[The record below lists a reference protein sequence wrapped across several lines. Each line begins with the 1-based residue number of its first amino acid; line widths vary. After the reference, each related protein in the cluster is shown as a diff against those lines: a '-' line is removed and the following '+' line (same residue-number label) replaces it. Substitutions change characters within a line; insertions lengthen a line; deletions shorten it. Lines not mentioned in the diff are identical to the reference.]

1 VELRA
6 TGRRTGA
13 NLLFTTA
20 SYAWSAVVLVV
31 SVPILVHGLGASRYG
46 VFALASLVLGYAALL
61 DLGLT
66 PAVVRAIAIHSA
78 TQDRRAIGRIIGTAF
93 TLFIAIGVV
102 GGVVLFAV
110 APLIVT
116 HFLHLPAG
124 LETDARFVLQVT
136 AVGFALNMALTLFTA
151 IPQGV
156 QRLDIFSSR
165 TIFLT
170 TLTAAAQI
178 TAVKLGG
185 GLRWVA
191 LATLAVNILGILIF
205 VVVSRRLLPEI
216 SFWPRLD
223 RWAVRQLAGFG
234 AMKFISQLAWL
245 GTFQLDRIIVAAFLP
260 IAQVTYYAVPVTLT
274 QKFTLVQASVSTA
287 VFPAASEMHSVNAQ
301 DRLQRLYLSATKLM
315 LMLTL
320 PLVILVALLA
330 HPLMSAWLGASFGD
344 ASAGILALLAL
355 GYGLTL
361 LTGVPAL
368 IADATGHPH
377 WTAAAATAS
386 AIINIT
392 LTLLFVPR
400 YGAIGAAY
408 ALVINNALQGVVF
421 ILIVQTKLVR
431 LPLLRVL
438 RESVLRPALAGAGLA
453 IYALL
458 VRGWIANFAELILAG
473 ALGVAV
479 YGALTLLAGVL
490 DDREKTIAFGLL
502 RIRNRAQRPTL

>member
-1 VELRA
+1 M
-6 TGRRTGA
+6 
-13 NLLFTTA
+13 
-20 SYAWSAVVLVV
+20 
-31 SVPILVHGLGASRYG
+31 
-46 VFALASLVLGYAALL
+46 
-61 DLGLT
+61 D
-66 PAVVRAIAIHSA
+66 
-78 TQDRRAIGRIIGTAF
+78 
-93 TLFIAIGVV
+93 
-102 GGVVLFAV
+102 
-110 APLIVT
+110 
-116 HFLHLPAG
+116 
-124 LETDARFVLQVT
+124 
-136 AVGFALNMALTLFTA
+136 
-151 IPQGV
+151 
-156 QRLDIFSSR
+156 
-165 TIFLT
+165 
-170 TLTAAAQI
+170 
-178 TAVKLGG
+178 
-185 GLRWVA
+185 
-191 LATLAVNILGILIF
+191 
-205 VVVSRRLLPEI
+205 
-216 SFWPRLD
+216 
-223 RWAVRQLAGFG
+223 
-234 AMKFISQLAWL
+234 
-245 GTFQLDRIIVAAFLP
+245 VAAFLP

-490 DDREKTIAFGLL
+490 DDREKTIAFELL